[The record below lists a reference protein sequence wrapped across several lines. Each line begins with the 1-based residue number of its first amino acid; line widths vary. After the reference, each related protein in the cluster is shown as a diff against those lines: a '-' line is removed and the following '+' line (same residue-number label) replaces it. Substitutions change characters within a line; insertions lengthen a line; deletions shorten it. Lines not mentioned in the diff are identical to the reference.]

1 MNINGILERILSIMD
16 YYKVSSIQFS
26 QETDIPPATISN
38 LKNKKTKPTLDIVD
52 KIIKRYQEIDEIWL
66 LTGSGNMLKSSNKK
80 NDVNIINNENKNLL
94 NSLFPEEN
102 ILVNKNIVEN
112 AKKMEQKPQQDEK
125 VKVIER
131 IIIYYNDK
139 TYEEYRVSKTE

>member
-80 NDVNIINNENKNLL
+80 NDVSIINNENKNLL

>member
-1 MNINGILERILSIMD
+1 MDINGILERILSIMD
-16 YYKVSSIQFS
+16 HYNVSSIQFS

-66 LTGSGNMLKSSNKK
+66 LTGSGNMLRSNNK
-80 NDVNIINNENKNLL
+80 NDVSIINNENKSHL

-102 ILVNKNIVEN
+102 ILVNNKVVEN
-112 AKKMEQKPQQDEK
+112 TKKKEQKPQQDEK
-125 VKVIER
+125 AKVIER